1 MSIRR
6 CAFLLLL
13 ATSLVAC
20 DRQTTP
26 ARQAA
31 QTLGAAPGCPSPTF
45 EGFFAAFADDTELQK
60 EFVRL
65 PLRSD
70 SIDAGAE
77 PEPKPVT
84 KMLTLQ
90 ELEFPLVPSKEQ
102 VADEGLKTSFST
114 SGTEMDVEL
123 IKPDTDYMVTY
134 YFQRAGDCWRLYRKD
149 DASL

>member
-1 MSIRR
+1 MRR

-13 ATSLVAC
+13 AASLAAC
-20 DRQTTP
+20 DRQATP
-26 ARQAA
+26 PTQAA
-31 QTLGAAPGCPSPTF
+31 QIVGAAPGCPSPTF
-45 EGFFAAFADDTELQK
+45 EGFFAAFADDTKLQK

-77 PEPKPVT
+77 PEPKAT
-84 KMLTLQ
+84 TRMLTVQ
-90 ELEFPLVPSKEQ
+90 ELEFPLVPSKQ
-102 VADEGLKTSFST
+102 KVADEGLKTSFRT
-114 SGTEMDVEL
+114 SGSEMVVEL

-134 YFQRAGDCWRLYRKD
+134 YFERAGDCWRLFRKD